1 MNRFR
6 FDNTESYTRAD
17 LKLLNHRCNRA
28 LRKCKHSEEKS
39 VQERIAE
46 RVQTAF
52 DTERA
57 RWRGPSGAGRVF
69 GVHHDCER
77 SMEVSAAAINLG
89 DCKKL
94 GDLCKSMP

>member
-6 FDNTESYTRAD
+6 FDKTESYTRSD

-28 LRKCKHSEEKS
+28 LRKCKHSQEKS
-39 VQERIAE
+39 VQDHVAE

-57 RWRGPSGAGRVF
+57 RWRDPSADRVGAWRVI
-69 GVHHDCER
+69 R
-77 SMEVSAAAINLG
+77 
-89 DCKKL
+89 
-94 GDLCKSMP
+94 